1 MTNPAQQLSSA
12 AEDDEDLRAWVAL
25 SVCSEGEP
33 QPWLDLATSLGG
45 ALAVVAANDEALLE
59 RGASAAAIA
68 LLRVAWSRRSARLVD
83 MARRLGLGIAS
94 FASEA
99 YPPPLRQI
107 PDPPLVLYWRG
118 AEPASCSPAVAVV
131 GSRRCSD
138 YGARTA
144 ERVGRELAAAGVV
157 VVSGLARGVDA
168 AAHRGALVSGRTSAV
183 LAGGLDH
190 IYPGEHR
197 GLADRLVEA
206 GGCLLS
212 EQPPGER
219 PRAWLFPYRNRI
231 LTGLSL
237 ATVVVEADVRSGSLA
252 SARHALDQGREV
264 FAVPGPIDSPSS
276 VGTNRLLSQGAS
288 PFCET
293 TDLKAVPGLSK
304 LLDKKA
310 VKILETNG
318 IDVAAIDEG
327 QASLLLAV
335 AGGATRP
342 DEMAGATALD
352 GARVLALLTALELD
366 GLVRREAH
374 GAFVVSDSGRQIATE
389 LKRRRGRK
397 GH

>member
-1 MTNPAQQLSSA
+1 MTDPTQQTCHVPAG
-12 AEDDEDLRAWVAL
+12 DEDLRAWVAL
-25 SVCSEGEP
+25 SLCSEGKP
-33 QPWLDLATSLGG
+33 QPWLDLATALGG
-45 ALAVVAANDEALLE
+45 ALAVVTAGDEDLAE

-68 LLRVAWSRRSARLVD
+68 LLREAWSRRSSRLVD
-83 MARRLGLGIAS
+83 SAGRLGLGIAT
-94 FASEA
+94 FASPA
-99 YPPPLRQI
+99 YPPPLRLI
-107 PDPPLVLYWRG
+107 PDPPLVLYWKG

-168 AAHRGALVSGRTSAV
+168 AAHRGALGSGRTSAV

-197 GLADRLVEA
+197 GLADRIVEA

-237 ATVVVEADVRSGSLA
+237 ATVVVEADARSGSLA

-288 PFCET
+288 PFCGT
-293 TDLKAVPGLSK
+293 TDLRAVSGLSK
-304 LLDKKA
+304 LLDKKS
-310 VKILETNG
+310 VKLLETIG
-318 IDVAAIDEG
+318 IDVGTVDEG

-335 AGGATRP
+335 AAGATRP
-342 DEMAGATALD
+342 DEMAGAAALD

-374 GAFVVSDSGRQIATE
+374 GAFVVSDSGRRIATE
-389 LKRRRGRK
+389 LKRRRGRS
-397 GH
+397 GP